1 LSEINKSVFKGR
13 IYSMRLRK
21 QLSIVEKY
29 YELYVNIYT
38 KYLSGEESIYA
49 MERVSELLI
58 QSLLDLA
65 AMMASMEKTVK
76 PSTYRELAC
85 YLANK
90 IGLNS
95 EHRIFLEGL
104 ASFKNILVHG
114 YISIDRD
121 LEEKAFSEIKEFFP
135 IIIDALK
142 SHVKDDPC
150 LEDVIGGI
158 RRVASRWRN
167 IDYIVL
173 FGSIARN
180 GCGRDIDLAVKGRFR
195 SALELGRLVI
205 ELADELNIDPEK
217 IDLVY
222 IDSAPI
228 HLLKTIVDEGVVVY
242 GDREKALD
250 DLYKIY
256 LRILDE
262 IEEERAI
269 ITKTRMQKM
278 EEQLS

>member
-1 LSEINKSVFKGR
+1 
-13 IYSMRLRK
+13 MRLRK

-29 YELYVNIYT
+29 YELYVSIYT

-58 QSLLDLA
+58 QALLDLA

-76 PSTYRELAC
+76 PSTYRELAR
-85 YLANK
+85 YLASK

-104 ASFKNILVHG
+104 AGFRNILVHG
-114 YISIDRD
+114 YASIDRD
-121 LEEKAFSEIKEFFP
+121 LEEKAFSEIKEILP
-135 IIIDALK
+135 TIIDALK

-150 LEDVIGGI
+150 LEDVVEGI
-158 RRVASRWRN
+158 RTVASKWRN

-173 FGSIARN
+173 FGSIARS

-228 HLLKTIVDEGVVVY
+228 HLLKTIVDEGIIIY
-242 GDREKALD
+242 GDKEKALN
-250 DLYKIY
+250 DLYRIY

-262 IEEERAI
+262 VEEESAI
-269 ITKTRMQKM
+269 RIKM
-278 EEQLS
+278 RFQTLKE